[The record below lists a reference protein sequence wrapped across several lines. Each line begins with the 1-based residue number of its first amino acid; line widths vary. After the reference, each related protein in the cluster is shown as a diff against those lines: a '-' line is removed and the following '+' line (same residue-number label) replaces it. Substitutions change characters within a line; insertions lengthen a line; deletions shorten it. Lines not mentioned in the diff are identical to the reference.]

1 MPEAV
6 RSEAPEPA
14 GEPWPANAA
23 FGAAGLTIAGV
34 TAEELAAVYGTP
46 LLVVD
51 EDDLRAR
58 CRAMR
63 ARFPRVLYA
72 VKAFTS
78 HAVLRIAVEEGLDL
92 LVASGGELEAALRA
106 GVPGPRIAMHGNNK
120 SDDELA
126 AAVAARV
133 SFVVVDHTGELDRL
147 DAAAGEAAAV
157 QDVLIR
163 AIPGVDSDTH
173 PSIATGHAGS
183 TFGMPPAEAVRAA
196 ERIAELPALRFAGVH
211 AHLGSQLL
219 EARPFLE
226 EVDVLLDLLA
236 AIRDATG
243 AAGGILDVGG
253 GFGVRYT
260 GERALDVDDL
270 AGRVLE
276 RVREGA
282 AELGLAPPT
291 VTVEPGRSLVAN
303 TTVTLYRVGAVKD
316 VGGRRSGAV
325 DGGMADNPR
334 PSLYGARY
342 ELAVAG
348 RPRAAASRAVTVVG
362 RHCESGDVLADRVD
376 MPADLRRGDLLAAA
390 ATGAYTYAMASAYNR
405 AGRPAVVGVRAGT
418 VTPWLR
424 REDSADLDRLE
435 TAAHRLEAA
444 PPIPESVTIR
454 PATPRDAGAFLAFW
468 SAIVAERRYVRSE
481 TVRHSARVY
490 RARFRHPWT
499 DREAQVLALD
509 GDRVV
514 GHLYVQRE
522 EHPATRHVA
531 TLGIAVAAS
540 YRRLGIGAAL
550 MSECLRWAREA
561 GVEKILLSVYPH
573 NTGAIALY
581 RSFGFVE
588 EGRLARQ
595 SRKSYGDEDEILM
608 ATWLGESGERV

>member
-1 MPEAV
+1 MAEAI
-6 RSEAPEPA
+6 RSDAPEPA

-23 FGAAGLTIAGV
+23 FEPSGLTIAGV
-34 TAEELAAVYGTP
+34 TADELAAAHGTP

-63 ARFPRVLYA
+63 ARFPRVCYA
-72 VKAFTS
+72 IKAFTT

-92 LVASGGELEAALRA
+92 LVATGGELEAAVRA
-106 GVPGPRIAMHGNNK
+106 GVPGARIVMHGNNK
-120 SDDELA
+120 SHGELA
-126 AAVAARV
+126 DAVAARV
-133 SFVVVDHTGELDRL
+133 ALVVVDHADELDRL
-147 DAAAGEAAAV
+147 DAAAAEAGVV

-163 AIPGVDSDTH
+163 ATPGVDSDTH
-173 PSIATGHAGS
+173 PSIATGHTGS
-183 TFGMPPAEAVRAA
+183 KFGMPPAEAVRAVK
-196 ERIAELPALRFAGVH
+196 RIAGLPALRFAGVH

-219 EARPFLE
+219 DVRPYLE
-226 EVDVLLDLLA
+226 EVDVLLDLVA

-243 AAGGILDVGG
+243 AGTEILDVGG

-260 GERALDVDDL
+260 DERALDVDEL
-270 AGRVLE
+270 SRRVLE

-282 AELGLAPPT
+282 AAWGMAPPA
-291 VTVEPGRSLVAN
+291 VAVEPGRSLIAN
-303 TTVTLYRVGAVKD
+303 PTVTLYRVGAVKD
-316 VGGRRSGAV
+316 VGGRRIAAV
-325 DGGMADNPR
+325 DGGMSDNPR

-342 ELAVAG
+342 ELAFAG
-348 RPRAAASRAVTVVG
+348 PPRAPGTRTSTIVG
-362 RHCESGDVLADRVD
+362 RHCESGDVLADRVE
-376 MPADLRRGDLLAAA
+376 MPADLRRGDLLAMA

-405 AGRPAVVGVRAGT
+405 AGRPAVVGVRAGA

-424 REDSADLDRLE
+424 REDAADLERLE
-435 TAAHRLEAA
+435 TSAHR
-444 PPIPESVTIR
+444 PEPRADVPEGVTIR
-454 PATPRDAGAFLAFW
+454 PATPRDAKAFIEFW

-481 TVRHSARVY
+481 SVRHTARVY
-490 RARFRHPWT
+490 RARFRRPWT
-499 DREAQVLALD
+499 HREAQVLAME

-540 YRRLGIGAAL
+540 HRRLGIGAVL
-550 MSECLRWAREA
+550 MGECLRWAREA

-608 ATWLGESGERV
+608 AMWLGESGERA